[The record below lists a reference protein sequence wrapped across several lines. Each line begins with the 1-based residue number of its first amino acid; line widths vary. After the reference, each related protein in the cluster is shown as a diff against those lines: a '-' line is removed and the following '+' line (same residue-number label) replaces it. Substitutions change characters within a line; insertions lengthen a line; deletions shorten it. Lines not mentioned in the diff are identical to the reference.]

1 MSGLQLFWFILIAVL
16 FGGFFFLEGFD
27 FGVGMSVLALARNKR
42 EVNQAIATIGPFWDM
57 NEVWLLTA
65 GGAMFASF
73 PYWYASLFSGYY
85 NILLLI
91 LACLILRGVTFE
103 FRHRSESEKVERG
116 WEIILGVTSFFIPF
130 LFGLMFTSMIQG
142 VPMDARGDIYASFTT
157 YVNPLSLVGGV
168 AVALMSFL
176 HGLNYIAL
184 KTEGNMRKRAN
195 DLANKLYFVLYAGEV
210 VFALL
215 IAMKTDFIE
224 KHAALTIGLL
234 AVIVLLTV
242 FAHVSVAKK
251 QEMSAFLS
259 SGLTFL
265 ALVAL
270 LFQGLFP
277 RVMIA
282 ENPAYSILIK
292 DASSTHYT
300 LTTMSYI
307 TIAILPFVLAYMAW
321 TYYIFRKRISE

>member
-251 QEMSAFLS
+251 REMSAFLS

-292 DASSTHYT
+292 NASSTHYT

>member
-234 AVIVLLTV
+234 VVIVLLTV

-251 QEMSAFLS
+251 HEMSAFLS

>member
-16 FGGFFFLEGFD
+16 FGGLFFLEGFD

-215 IAMKTDFIE
+215 IDMKTDFIE

-251 QEMSAFLS
+251 REMSAFLS

>member
-103 FRHRSESEKVERG
+103 FRYRSESEKVERG

-142 VPMDARGDIYASFTT
+142 VPMDARGNIYASFTT

-251 QEMSAFLS
+251 REMSAFLS

>member
-85 NILLLI
+85 NILLLT

-116 WEIILGVTSFFIPF
+116 WEIVLGVTSFFIPF

-168 AVALMSFL
+168 AVAFMSFL

-251 QEMSAFLS
+251 REMSAFLS

>member
-27 FGVGMSVLALARNKR
+27 FGVGMSVLGLARNKR

-142 VPMDARGDIYASFTT
+142 VPMDARGDIYAIFTT
-157 YVNPLSLVGGV
+157 YVNPLSLVGGA

-195 DLANKLYFVLYAGEV
+195 DLANKLYFVLYAGEI

-251 QEMSAFLS
+251 REMSAFLS

>member
-184 KTEGNMRKRAN
+184 KIEGNMRKRAN

-251 QEMSAFLS
+251 REMSAFLS

>member
-116 WEIILGVTSFFIPF
+116 WEIVLGVTSFFIPF

-142 VPMDARGDIYASFTT
+142 VPMDARGDIYTSFTT

-224 KHAALTIGLL
+224 KHAALTVGLL
-234 AVIVLLTV
+234 AVIVLLTI

-251 QEMSAFLS
+251 REMSAFLS

>member
-57 NEVWLLTA
+57 NEVWFLTA

-234 AVIVLLTV
+234 VVIVLLTV

-251 QEMSAFLS
+251 HEMSAFLS

>member
-184 KTEGNMRKRAN
+184 KTEGNIRKRAN
-195 DLANKLYFVLYAGEV
+195 DLANKLYFVLYAGEI

-251 QEMSAFLS
+251 CEMSAFLS

>member
-1 MSGLQLFWFILIAVL
+1 
-16 FGGFFFLEGFD
+16 
-27 FGVGMSVLALARNKR
+27 
-42 EVNQAIATIGPFWDM
+42 
-57 NEVWLLTA
+57 
-65 GGAMFASF
+65 
-73 PYWYASLFSGYY
+73 
-85 NILLLI
+85 
-91 LACLILRGVTFE
+91 
-103 FRHRSESEKVERG
+103 
-116 WEIILGVTSFFIPF
+116 
-130 LFGLMFTSMIQG
+130 MFTSMIQG

-234 AVIVLLTV
+234 VVIVLLTV

-251 QEMSAFLS
+251 HEMSAFLS

>member
-27 FGVGMSVLALARNKR
+27 FGVGMSVLTLARNKR

-91 LACLILRGVTFE
+91 LACLILRGGTFE

-234 AVIVLLTV
+234 VVIVLLTV

-251 QEMSAFLS
+251 HEMSAFLS

>member
-103 FRHRSESEKVERG
+103 FRHRSESEKVEHG

-215 IAMKTDFIE
+215 IAVKTDFIE

-251 QEMSAFLS
+251 REMSAFLS

>member
-157 YVNPLSLVGGV
+157 CVNPLSLVGGV

-234 AVIVLLTV
+234 VVIVLLTV

-251 QEMSAFLS
+251 HEMSAFLS

>member
-251 QEMSAFLS
+251 REMSAFLS

-307 TIAILPFVLAYMAW
+307 TIAILPFVLAYMVW

>member
-116 WEIILGVTSFFIPF
+116 WEIVLGVTSFFIPF

-251 QEMSAFLS
+251 REMSAFLS

>member
-195 DLANKLYFVLYAGEV
+195 DLANKLYFVLYAGEI

-242 FAHVSVAKK
+242 FAHISVAKK
-251 QEMSAFLS
+251 SEMSAFLS

>member
-234 AVIVLLTV
+234 VVIVLLTV

-251 QEMSAFLS
+251 SEMSAFLS

>member
-116 WEIILGVTSFFIPF
+116 WEIVLGVTSFFIPF

-210 VFALL
+210 IFALL

-251 QEMSAFLS
+251 REMSAFLS

>member
-116 WEIILGVTSFFIPF
+116 WEIVLGVTSFFIPF

-234 AVIVLLTV
+234 AVIVLLAV

-251 QEMSAFLS
+251 REMSAFLS

-307 TIAILPFVLAYMAW
+307 TIAILPFVLAYMVW

>member
-116 WEIILGVTSFFIPF
+116 WEKILGVTSFFIPF

-251 QEMSAFLS
+251 HEMSAFLS

-307 TIAILPFVLAYMAW
+307 TIGILPFVLAYMAW

>member
-251 QEMSAFLS
+251 HEMSAFLS

-307 TIAILPFVLAYMAW
+307 TIGILPFVLAYMAW

>member
-116 WEIILGVTSFFIPF
+116 WEIVLGVTSFFIPF
-130 LFGLMFTSMIQG
+130 LFGLMLTSMIQG

-251 QEMSAFLS
+251 REMSAFLS

>member
-251 QEMSAFLS
+251 HEMSAFLS

-292 DASSTHYT
+292 NASSTHYT

-307 TIAILPFVLAYMAW
+307 TIGILPFVLAYMAW

>member
-116 WEIILGVTSFFIPF
+116 WEIVLGVTSFFIPF

-234 AVIVLLTV
+234 VVIVLLTV

-251 QEMSAFLS
+251 HEMSAFLS

>member
-103 FRHRSESEKVERG
+103 FRHRSESEKVERS

-234 AVIVLLTV
+234 VVIVLLTV
-242 FAHVSVAKK
+242 FAHISVAKK
-251 QEMSAFLS
+251 SEMSAFLS

-292 DASSTHYT
+292 DASSTH
-300 LTTMSYI
+300 
-307 TIAILPFVLAYMAW
+307 
-321 TYYIFRKRISE
+321 

>member
-234 AVIVLLTV
+234 VVIVLLTV
-242 FAHVSVAKK
+242 FAHISVAKK
-251 QEMSAFLS
+251 SEMSAFLS

>member
-251 QEMSAFLS
+251 REMSAFLS

-307 TIAILPFVLAYMAW
+307 TIAILPFVLVYMAW

>member
-234 AVIVLLTV
+234 VVIVLLTV

-251 QEMSAFLS
+251 HEMSAFLS

-307 TIAILPFVLAYMAW
+307 TIAILPFVLAYMAC

>member
-116 WEIILGVTSFFIPF
+116 WEIVLGVTSFFIPF

-224 KHAALTIGLL
+224 KHAALTVGLL
-234 AVIVLLTV
+234 AVIVLLTI

-251 QEMSAFLS
+251 REMSAFLS

>member
-27 FGVGMSVLALARNKR
+27 FGVGMSVLALVRNKR

-195 DLANKLYFVLYAGEV
+195 DLANKLYFVLYAGEI

-251 QEMSAFLS
+251 REMSAFLS

>member
-224 KHAALTIGLL
+224 KHAALTIALL

-251 QEMSAFLS
+251 REMSAFLS

>member
-157 YVNPLSLVGGV
+157 YVNLLSLVGGV

-251 QEMSAFLS
+251 REMSAFLS

>member
-116 WEIILGVTSFFIPF
+116 WEIVLGVTSFFIPF

-215 IAMKTDFIE
+215 IAMKTDFME

-251 QEMSAFLS
+251 REMSAFLS

>member
-116 WEIILGVTSFFIPF
+116 WEIVLGVTSFFIPF

-224 KHAALTIGLL
+224 KHTALTIGLL

-251 QEMSAFLS
+251 REMSAFLS

>member
-215 IAMKTDFIE
+215 IAVKTDFIE

-251 QEMSAFLS
+251 REMSAFLS

>member
-234 AVIVLLTV
+234 VVIVLLTV

-251 QEMSAFLS
+251 HEMSAFLS

-270 LFQGLFP
+270 LFQGVFP

>member
-234 AVIVLLTV
+234 AVIILLTV

-251 QEMSAFLS
+251 REMSAFLS

>member
-116 WEIILGVTSFFIPF
+116 WEIVLGVTSFFIPF

-242 FAHVSVAKK
+242 FAHASVAKK
-251 QEMSAFLS
+251 REMSAFLS

>member
-1 MSGLQLFWFILIAVL
+1 MSELQLFWFILIAVL

-251 QEMSAFLS
+251 REMSAFLS